1 LPEKASDGG
10 DERRGSFGEISLRE
24 RMVTML
30 NRFMQQPVALAIAL
44 LLSCGM
50 LVSMAPAQDFEEEGY
65 TGLYEED
72 NYEDSWYYDAYETAR
87 RDDAFEGNQ
96 WYNEEPRYRGFYN
109 NEWDDDDWFYDAY
122 EERDD
127 QGWWDWDLL

>member
-1 LPEKASDGG
+1 M
-10 DERRGSFGEISLRE
+10 LR
-24 RMVTML
+24 
-30 NRFMQQPVALAIAL
+30 RFMQQPVALAIAL

-50 LVSMAPAQDFEEEGY
+50 LASTAPAQDFEEEGY

-87 RDDAFEGNQ
+87 RDDAFEGNE

-109 NEWDDDDWFYDAY
+109 NERDDDDWFYDAY

>member
-1 LPEKASDGG
+1 M
-10 DERRGSFGEISLRE
+10 LR
-24 RMVTML
+24 
-30 NRFMQQPVALAIAL
+30 RFMQQPVALAIAL

-50 LVSMAPAQDFEEEGY
+50 LFSTAQAQDLEGEGY

-72 NYEDSWYYDAYETAR
+72 NYEDSWYYDTYETAR
-87 RDDAFEGNQ
+87 RDDPFDDNQ

-109 NEWDDDDWFYDAY
+109 NERDDDDWFYDAY

-127 QGWWDWDLL
+127 QGWWD